1 METNGIKGMKIYR
14 GNPLVMGATVVG
26 DSVNF
31 AITAKLG
38 SKCELVLY
46 KKGENKEAV
55 RIPFESSQV
64 IGNVYA
70 MSVTG
75 LDYEK
80 YDYNFSVNG
89 EIITDKY
96 AKSLSGKKQWG
107 EVSENLKA
115 SIVNDEYDWQEDAPL
130 NVPYSDTIM
139 YRLHVRGF
147 TKHSSSKVKHKG
159 TYLGIV
165 DKIPYLKE
173 LGITM
178 IELMPAYEFNEIKKQ
193 SATLMKGQFSIESPK
208 LNYWGYTDGYTFAPK
223 ASYAYSNKIGAEVDE
238 FKYMVRELH
247 KNGIEISMEFFF
259 PVGTNPKEILDCL
272 HYWVME
278 YHIDGIHANCE
289 EAVMRMIQTDN
300 LLATT
305 KIFTYSF
312 AADTDF
318 YNAWG
323 ERRNLANFNDDFMV
337 AARRFIKGDEDML
350 NTMAYKIKANPPGA
364 AVVNYV
370 ANHNSFTLYDAVSYD
385 RKYNE
390 LNGENNKD
398 GAVYNYSW
406 NCGAEGDTRKRK
418 IMDLRKKQIKNAL
431 SLVLLSQG
439 VPMIYAGD
447 EMCNSQKGNNNPY
460 CLDNEISWTNWN
472 TTAIA
477 RDILEFTKQ
486 LIKFRKEHK
495 VLHLSKETRQMDYR
509 GYGLPDM
516 SYHGTKAWY
525 ADFSH
530 FNRHFS
536 AMYCGKYALEDGCEE
551 EPDIYI
557 AYNMYWEKLE
567 FGVPSARSKKKWRV
581 AFSTDNTQEPEDI
594 DRVYNAPGRSITVLV
609 SEKK

>member
-350 NTMAYKIKANPPGA
+350 NTVAYKIKANPPGA